1 MDLVIDGAAMKNK
14 SLFKRSMLLI
24 IVPTIAISLIIM
36 LGLQSVIK
44 NYFREDSYKRLD
56 NELRRITDV
65 NDDKFTPI
73 DKGAIKDRLT
83 PTIPVKVLPSKD
95 INSTLVLKKSDG
107 TYEMVGR
114 ELEFLYA
121 VIENIENSEKLPLSG
136 ETIFK
141 DETVFYAV
149 AEYNQLISQKKLS
162 SDDIKSAY
170 YVSYISEKYSIE
182 LTQNVMLTFAIGLS
196 VILLIVITILF
207 FIFNSIGNRLRHL
220 ENGTKKIGEGNF
232 NATINSLPTDEIGRL
247 GEAMNRMGRQL
258 SLIQEEQAE
267 NFQIISHELK
277 TPIMVL
283 QGYMDALIHHQYPN
297 GTAEASY
304 EIIMKEISKLEKLT
318 KDLIML
324 NKSDYLARNN
334 VIMQTLKIEEM
345 FLTAADTLNN
355 RELDIRI
362 TGEHH
367 ITGDYGSW
375 MRIIENILT
384 NQVRYAK
391 SIIKINL
398 NDSIMIENDGEHIDS
413 FVLSNIKKPFVKG
426 EEGRSGL
433 GLTII
438 NNTLKLYH
446 YDLFIEN
453 IEKGVRYM
461 ITKEVQ

>member
-1 MDLVIDGAAMKNK
+1 MDLAIDGVVMKNK
-14 SLFKRSMLLI
+14 SLFARSMLLI
-24 IVPTIAISLIIM
+24 IIPTTVISLLIM

-44 NYFREDSYKRLD
+44 DYFREDSYKRLD
-56 NELRRITDV
+56 NELRRFADV
-65 NDDKFTPI
+65 SDNQFNPI
-73 DKGAIKDRLT
+73 DKGSVKDRNILT
-83 PTIPVKVLPSKD
+83 VPIKVLPSKD
-95 INSTLVLKKSDG
+95 INSTYVLKKSDG
-107 TYEMVGR
+107 SYEIINR
-114 ELEFLYA
+114 EIDFLDA
-121 VIENIENSEKLPLSG
+121 VIESIENSETLPLRG
-136 ETIFK
+136 ETVFK
-141 DETVFYAV
+141 GETVFYAV
-149 AEYNQLISQKKLS
+149 SEYNQLISQKRLS
-162 SDDIKSAY
+162 SDDIVNAY

-196 VILLIVITILF
+196 VILLIVVTILF
-207 FIFNSIGNRLRHL
+207 FVFKSIGNRLRHL
-220 ENGTKKIGEGNF
+220 ENGTKQIGEGDF
-232 NATINSLPTDEIGRL
+232 NTTISTTPTDEIGRL

-258 SLIQEEQAE
+258 ALIQEEQAE

-277 TPIMVL
+277 TPIMVM

-304 EIIMKEISKLEKLT
+304 DIIMKEITKLEKLT
-318 KDLIML
+318 KNLILL

-334 VIMQTLKIEEM
+334 VKMQTLKIEEM
-345 FLTAADTLNN
+345 FLTAAEMLNN
-355 RELDIRI
+355 KNLEIILN
-362 TGEHH
+362 GEHH
-367 ITGDYGSW
+367 ITGDYESW
-375 MRIIENILT
+375 MRVIENILT

-391 SIIKINL
+391 SRIIINL
-398 NDSIMIENDGEHIDS
+398 SDGIVIENDGEHIDS

-461 ITKEVQ
+461 ITKEVH